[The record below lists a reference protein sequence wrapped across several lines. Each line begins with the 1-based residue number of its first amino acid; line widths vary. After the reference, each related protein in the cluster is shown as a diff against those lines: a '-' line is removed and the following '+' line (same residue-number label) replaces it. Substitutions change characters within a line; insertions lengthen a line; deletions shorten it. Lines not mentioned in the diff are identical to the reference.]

1 MLIRDWMTS
10 SVISAKE
17 DASMLKVSKLM
28 QEHGIKR
35 IPIVDDEMRLIG
47 IVSDRDIKE
56 ASPSK
61 ATTLD
66 VHELSYLLSEL
77 KLKDIM
83 TKK

>member
-35 IPIVDDEMRLIG
+35 IPIVDEIG
-47 IVSDRDIKE
+47 R
-56 ASPSK
+56 ASCR
-61 ATTLD
+61 
-66 VHELSYLLSEL
+66 V
-77 KLKDIM
+77 
-83 TKK
+83 